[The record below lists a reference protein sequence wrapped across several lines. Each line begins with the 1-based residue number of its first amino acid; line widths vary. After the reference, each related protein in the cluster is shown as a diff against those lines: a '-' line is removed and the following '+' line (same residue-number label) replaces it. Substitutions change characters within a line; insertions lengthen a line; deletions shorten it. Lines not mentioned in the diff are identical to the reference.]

1 MKIIRT
7 AIRQSC
13 KLKLQYSVVGRQSKS
28 ANSFEKSA
36 VPNEFNGFLR
46 FPSLAH
52 HSSLAVSSLELYRK
66 RSSLS
71 LSKTYQQKSRIGRT
85 CSERS
90 ESGKIGIENSIH

>member
-1 MKIIRT
+1 MRIHHRT
-7 AIRQSC
+7 
-13 KLKLQYSVVGRQSKS
+13 SKP
-28 ANSFEKSA
+28 NSISIEI
-36 VPNEFNGFLR
+36 
-46 FPSLAH
+46 
-52 HSSLAVSSLELYRK
+52 AVSSLELYRK